1 MAIRSD
7 GEKLGF
13 SVEALRRW
21 VSQAERDAGFYDERI
36 LRIVVNTDRDRDG
49 LMGAIGHELQHAW
62 EVLRVPGVTTTQAMF
77 FNAVALGPTAT
88 FPIRFE
94 TDEAVKAGV
103 RIEREV
109 RRGRAEH

>member
-1 MAIRSD
+1 
-7 GEKLGF
+7 
-13 SVEALRRW
+13 
-21 VSQAERDAGFYDERI
+21 
-36 LRIVVNTDRDRDG
+36 
-49 LMGAIGHELQHAW
+49 MGAIGHELQHAW
-62 EVLRVPGVTTTQAMF
+62 EVLQVPGVTTTQAMF
-77 FNAVALGPTAT
+77 FNAVGLAPDVH